1 MQRRL
6 GFIEDST
13 PKSVWPTAHN
23 RDEDICSVRLRLPLG
38 EDSSLEVLNGELAF
52 QVGDKA
58 VYLAHG
64 VAEVTGIESHEVGGD
79 KQTFYI
85 LRILDN
91 GVKVMIPTGTNGLRE
106 IMSPSEVEE
115 VFDVLQ
121 KKEISV
127 ESTTWNRRYRE
138 YKDKIDSGDPKQIA
152 EVLRDLFLL
161 KTDKDLSF
169 GERKMLDTAKSL
181 LVKELSIARD
191 LSEDEVEAQFVEIF
205 QA

>member
-1 MQRRL
+1 MQ
-6 GFIEDST
+6 S
-13 PKSVWPTAHN
+13 
-23 RDEDICSVRLRLPLG
+23 LP
-38 EDSSLEVLNGELAF
+38 F
-52 QVGDKA
+52 QIGDKA
-58 VYLAHG
+58 VYPAHG

-115 VFDVLQ
+115 VFDVLRE
-121 KKEISV
+121 KEISV

-152 EVLRDLFLL
+152 EVLRDLYLL

-191 LSEDEVEAQFVEIF
+191 QTEEQVEAQFVEIF
-205 QA
+205 HA

>member
-1 MQRRL
+1 MQ
-6 GFIEDST
+6 S
-13 PKSVWPTAHN
+13 
-23 RDEDICSVRLRLPLG
+23 LP
-38 EDSSLEVLNGELAF
+38 F
-52 QVGDKA
+52 QIGDKA
-58 VYLAHG
+58 VYPAHG
-64 VAEVTGIESHEVGGD
+64 VAEVTGIESHEIGGD
-79 KQTFYI
+79 AQTFYV

-115 VFDVLQ
+115 VFDVLRE
-121 KKEISV
+121 KEISV

-152 EVLRDLFLL
+152 EVLRDLYLL

-181 LVKELSIARD
+181 LVKELSIAND
-191 LSEDEVEAQFVEIF
+191 LSEDEVEAQFVVIF

>member
-1 MQRRL
+1 MQ
-6 GFIEDST
+6 S
-13 PKSVWPTAHN
+13 
-23 RDEDICSVRLRLPLG
+23 LP
-38 EDSSLEVLNGELAF
+38 F
-52 QVGDKA
+52 QIGDKA
-58 VYLAHG
+58 VYPAHG
-64 VAEVTGIESHEVGGD
+64 VAEVTGIESHDVGGD
-79 KQTFYI
+79 KQSFYI

-115 VFDVLQ
+115 VFDVLRE
-121 KKEISV
+121 KEISV

-152 EVLRDLFLL
+152 EVLRDLYLL
-161 KTDKDLSF
+161 KSDKDLSF

-191 LSEDEVEAQFVEIF
+191 QTEDEVEAQFVEIF
-205 QA
+205 HA

>member
-1 MQRRL
+1 M
-6 GFIEDST
+6 ES
-13 PKSVWPTAHN
+13 
-23 RDEDICSVRLRLPLG
+23 LP
-38 EDSSLEVLNGELAF
+38 F

-58 VYLAHG
+58 VYPAHG

-79 KQTFYI
+79 RQTFYI

-91 GVKVMIPTGTNGLRE
+91 GVKVMIPTGANGLRE

>member
-1 MQRRL
+1 MQ
-6 GFIEDST
+6 
-13 PKSVWPTAHN
+13 N
-23 RDEDICSVRLRLPLG
+23 LP
-38 EDSSLEVLNGELAF
+38 F

-58 VYLAHG
+58 VYPAHG
-64 VAEVTGIESHEVGGD
+64 VAEITGIESHEVGGD
-79 KQTFYI
+79 QQTFYI

-91 GVKVMIPTGTNGLRE
+91 GVKVMIPTGANGLRE
-106 IMSPSEVEE
+106 IMSSTEVDE
-115 VFDVLQ
+115 VFGVLREKQ
-121 KKEISV
+121 IAV

-152 EVLRDLFLL
+152 EVLRDLYLL
-161 KTDKDLSF
+161 KNDKDLSF

-191 LSEDEVEAQFVEIF
+191 MGEDEVEEEFVHIF

>member
-1 MQRRL
+1 MQ
-6 GFIEDST
+6 S
-13 PKSVWPTAHN
+13 
-23 RDEDICSVRLRLPLG
+23 LP
-38 EDSSLEVLNGELAF
+38 F
-52 QVGDKA
+52 QIGDKA
-58 VYLAHG
+58 VYPAHG

-115 VFDVLQ
+115 VFDVLRE
-121 KKEISV
+121 KEISV

-152 EVLRDLFLL
+152 EVLRDLYLL

-191 LSEDEVEAQFVEIF
+191 QTEDEVEAQFVEIF
-205 QA
+205 HA

>member
-1 MQRRL
+1 MQ
-6 GFIEDST
+6 S
-13 PKSVWPTAHN
+13 
-23 RDEDICSVRLRLPLG
+23 LP
-38 EDSSLEVLNGELAF
+38 F

-58 VYLAHG
+58 VYPAHG

-79 KQTFYI
+79 RQTFYI

-115 VFDVLQ
+115 VFDVLRE
-121 KKEISV
+121 KEISV

-152 EVLRDLFLL
+152 EVLRDLYLL

-181 LVKELSIARD
+181 LVKELSIAND
-191 LSEDEVEAQFVEIF
+191 LSEDEVEAQFVVIF
-205 QA
+205 HA